1 MDRLPLA
8 WDGLLGRRDLLR
20 VGSLAV
26 AGSLLPFADAATPSR
41 AGTAQ
46 SVIVL
51 WMAGGVTHIDSFDP
65 KPDAPSEIRGT
76 LGAINTALVG
86 VRFCE
91 TMPCLARA
99 AKHLALVRSFGSG
112 NDDHFLSQAAALS
125 GRRVTP
131 TQITTEP
138 NVGALVARLLGPRAG
153 LPGYV
158 AVPGTTRPGPPPTN
172 LFTGGWLGREY
183 DPFCTGG
190 KPKNE
195 DFTARVHEA
204 SEEEFNQQALG
215 LPQDMD
221 AKRLESRRSL
231 HQQLDSSLRSLEKS
245 GLAET

>member
-1 MDRLPLA
+1 MNRRLLPEG
-8 WDGLLGRRDLLR
+8 WDGLLGRRELLR

-26 AGSLLPFADAATPSR
+26 AGSLLPLG
-41 AGTAQ
+41 AGTARARSAPRTGTAR

-51 WMAGGVTHIDSFDP
+51 WMAGGVTHLDSFDP

-86 VRFCE
+86 VRFSE

-125 GRRVTP
+125 GRRVTQ

-138 NVGALVARLLGPRAG
+138 NVGALVARLLGSRAG

-195 DFTARVHEA
+195 DFTAKVKEA
-204 SEEEFNQQALG
+204 DEEDFHLQALAHHPDTG
-215 LPQDMD
+215 
-221 AKRLESRRSL
+221 AARLAARRSL
-231 HQQLDSSLRSLEKS
+231 REHP
-245 GLAET
+245 